1 MGSAE
6 THGSKGRLSKLLQA
20 VIGLAVSVICV
31 YLLVKRISIRD
42 AVQKLSLIDWR
53 FVALAIASLGAGY
66 ALRVY
71 RWAIML
77 RAYKPEVAFRSCA
90 APYLGSIALNNL
102 LPFRAGDVVR
112 ALVFPNSLGVS
123 KTDSTISLVIERII
137 DVLVLIVFFII
148 SMIVSGTRY
157 FPATIVKGSI
167 ILGTM
172 LIPFM
177 ILLIL
182 FSSRIANSLKKRR
195 EKTAEGT
202 YRRKVLDAFYRI
214 WESVGSVLKPSIVGR
229 VFVLSLG
236 LWLFETGLYFSLIL
250 GFGWPHMGSTALS
263 IMSVGTLSTLVP
275 SSPGYIG
282 TFDFVVFT
290 FLTFLGIDK
299 GSAGSYSILCHL
311 MMWLPTSVVGLLF
324 IAFNPKIFKIGKTVP
339 KEGTSNA

>member
-1 MGSAE
+1 M
-6 THGSKGRLSKLLQA
+6 
-20 VIGLAVSVICV
+20 
-31 YLLVKRISIRD
+31 
-42 AVQKLSLIDWR
+42 
-53 FVALAIASLGAGY
+53 AIASLGAGY

-202 YRRKVLDAFYRI
+202 YRRKVLDAFYKNLGECRI
-214 WESVGSVLKPSIVGR
+214 GPEAEHSREGVCSLFRAMVVRNRSLFLSDPWFRLATYGVNCLVHNVGGDAFHARP
-229 VFVLSLG
+229 FLSR
-236 LWLFETGLYFSLIL
+236 LYRHFRLRRLYVS
-250 GFGWPHMGSTALS
+250 
-263 IMSVGTLSTLVP
+263 
-275 SSPGYIG
+275 
-282 TFDFVVFT
+282 DFPW
-290 FLTFLGIDK
+290 
-299 GSAGSYSILCHL
+299 HRQ
-311 MMWLPTSVVGLLF
+311 
-324 IAFNPKIFKIGKTVP
+324 GKRR
-339 KEGTSNA
+339 